1 MKVKRSLRVAELLKR
16 DLSMIISTRVR
27 DSLVKT
33 VLITYVKVSNDLK
46 HARVYYRTLQTDS
59 ERGNVK
65 VALEKVTSFLRLEL
79 AKITSLRYIPDL
91 KFFYDDV
98 IDEANKIDSLLDKI
112 KHDD

>member
-1 MKVKRSLRVAELLKR
+1 MKVKRTLRVAELLKR

-27 DSLVKT
+27 DSVVKT

-46 HARVYYRTLQTDS
+46 HARVYYRTLPKNS
-59 ERGNVK
+59 EQRNVK
-65 VALEKVTSFLRLEL
+65 LALEKVTSFLRLEL
-79 AKITSLRYIPDL
+79 GKTTNLRYIPDL

-98 IDEANKIDSLLDKI
+98 IDEADRIDSLLDKI